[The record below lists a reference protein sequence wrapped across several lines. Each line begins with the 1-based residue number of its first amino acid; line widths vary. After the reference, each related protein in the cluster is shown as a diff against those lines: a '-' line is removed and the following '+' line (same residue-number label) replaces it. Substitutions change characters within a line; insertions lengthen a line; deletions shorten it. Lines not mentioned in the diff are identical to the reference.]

1 MKRIAIAV
9 VAVLAVSG
17 PGLARG
23 SGKAPGWTVYADC
36 AAAYLA
42 NARIAD
48 PDRPAAMTAQVS
60 DVSRDYEAAA
70 VARYRPA
77 KGSGTA
83 VRARIERQAK
93 ALAARPREA
102 VEKVID
108 ACPQVG
114 GPD

>member
-1 MKRIAIAV
+1 VKAAALI
-9 VAVLAVSG
+9 VAAGLVWA
-17 PGLARG
+17 GLASAAAR
-23 SGKAPGWTVYADC
+23 APGWTVYADC

-60 DVSRDYEAAA
+60 DVSRDYQAAA
-70 VARYRPA
+70 VARYRSA
-77 KGSGTA
+77 KGAAAA

-93 ALAARPREA
+93 VFAARPRDA